1 MLHSFPIITCS
12 VTLAGRVNDAAVVN
26 MGSQHFVA
34 NQNVLY
40 FPNDC
45 HKIYIFT
52 LKHFSTHKTWITRF
66 NPCNFLKDND
76 QAYLNGEIASSLEL
90 CIVDC
95 RIHRIL
101 IFYAISLF
109 SSITLFRT
117 KNNEMISLTIT
128 FYIIHLFAIKQ

>member
-1 MLHSFPIITCS
+1 MTLQLWIWAGYILWPIK
-12 VTLAGRVNDAAVVN
+12 
-26 MGSQHFVA
+26 
-34 NQNVLY
+34 NVLY
-40 FPNDC
+40 FPNNC

-66 NPCNFLKDND
+66 NTSNFLKD
-76 QAYLNGEIASSLEL
+76 YLNGEIASSLEL

-109 SSITLFRT
+109 SSIALFRT
-117 KNNEMISLTIT
+117 KNNEMISLNIT
-128 FYIIHLFAIKQ
+128 FYIIYLFAIIHKTNVLQKNYNNKLI